1 MPAYLSN
8 MDKLESTQNSS
19 DILYPECHL
28 NSPIVKS
35 KIAQLHVLLDIN
47 QPYDLK
53 DNSIINITKYKIRN
67 GGLSPRQIKI
77 RSLGKILKQEIKDID
92 RYTFEPYPIFSLELL
107 RLDIPEIC
115 DKIRSIFSVSDRL
128 IRELSSGFQELWLN
142 ILRQLGCVEGK
153 EGFDS
158 LKDVDII
165 SDITDKY
172 NKNTW
177 YRPFLTWFSIK
188 YDMRWMQKNKSE
200 NHLDVSNS
208 HNFLDCKSYILI
220 IYRDLVIIINKLKL
234 TGYVLTPEL
243 VLMYCDVVE
252 GRWNMSSAGRLDK
265 RSSKITYKGEELWE
279 LIDSLFPNLGE
290 DVYNIISL
298 LEPLSLALIQLDD
311 PVTNLKGAFMRHV
324 LTELHTILIKDNIY
338 TDSEADSIM
347 ESLIKIFRETSID
360 EKAEIFSFFRTFGH
374 PSLEAI
380 TAADKVRTHMYS
392 SKKIILKT
400 LYECHAIFC
409 TIIIN
414 GYRERHGGQWPPC
427 EFPNHVCL
435 ELKNAQGSNSAIS
448 YECAVDNYS
457 SFIGFKFLKFIEP
470 QLDEDLTIYMK
481 DKALS
486 PRKAAWDSVYPDSNL
501 YYKVPESEETRRLI
515 EVFIND
521 NNFNPEDIINYVESG
536 EWLNDDSFNI
546 SYSLKEK
553 EIKQEG
559 RLFAKMTY
567 KMRAVQVLA
576 ETLLAKGVGELFSE
590 NGMVKGEIDLLKRL
604 TTLSVS
610 GVPRSNSVYNNPIL
624 HEKLIKNMNKCNSN
638 GYWDERKKSK
648 HEFKAVD
655 SSTEGYETLSCFLT
669 TDLKKYCLNWR
680 FESTALFG
688 QRCNEIF
695 GFKTFFNWMHP
706 ILEKSTIYVGDP
718 YCPVSDRM
726 HKELQDH
733 DDAGIFIHNPR
744 GGIEGYCQKL
754 WTLISISAIHLA
766 AVKVGVRVSAMVQ
779 GDNQAIAVTSRVP
792 VTQTYKQKKTHVYEE
807 ITRYFGAL
815 REVMF
820 DIGHELKLNETII
833 SSKMFVYSKRI
844 YYDGKILPQCLK
856 ALTRC
861 VFWSE
866 TLVDENRSACSN
878 IATSIAKAI
887 ENGYSPILGYCIA
900 LFKTCQQ
907 VCISLGMTINPT
919 ITSTIR
925 DQYFKGKNWLRC
937 AILIPANIGGF
948 NYMSTARCFVRNI
961 GDPAVAALAD
971 LKRFI
976 KAGLLDKQVLYRVM
990 NQEPGDSSFL
1000 DWASDPYSCNLP
1012 HSQSITTIIK
1022 NVTARS
1028 VLQESPNPLLS
1039 GLFSES
1045 SSEEDLNLASFLM
1058 DRKAILPRVAHEIL
1072 DNSLTGVREAIAG
1085 MLDTTKSLVRASVR
1099 RGGLSYSILRRLIN
1113 YDLLQYETLTRTLRK
1128 PVKDNIEYEY
1138 MCSVEL
1144 AIGLRQKMWF
1154 HLTYGRPIH
1163 GLETPDPLELLR
1175 GSFIEGSEVCKFCR
1189 SEGNNPMYTWF
1200 YLPDN
1205 IDLDILSNGSPA
1217 IRIPYFGS
1225 ATDERS
1231 EAQLGYVKNL
1241 SKPAKAAIRIAMV
1254 YTWAYGTDE
1263 ISWMEAALI
1272 AQTRANLS
1280 LENLKLLTPV
1290 STSTN
1295 LSHRL
1300 RDTATQMK
1308 FSSATLVRAS
1318 RFITISNDN
1327 MALKEAGESKD
1338 TNLVY
1343 QQIMLTGLS
1352 LFEFNMRYKQGSLS
1366 KPMILHLHLNNKCCI
1381 IESPQELNIPP
1392 RSTLDLEITQ
1402 ENNKL
1407 IYDPDPLK
1415 DIDLELF
1422 SKVRD
1427 VVHTI
1432 DMNYWSD
1439 DEIIRATSICT
1450 AMTIADTMSQLDR
1463 DNLKEMIA
1471 LINDDD
1477 INSLITE
1484 FMVID
1489 IPLFCSTFGGI
1500 LINQFAYSL
1509 YGLNIRGRDEIWGYV
1524 IRIIK
1529 DTSHAVLKV
1538 LSNAL
1543 SHPKI
1548 FKRFWDAGVVE
1559 PVYGP
1564 NLSNQ
1569 DKILLAISVCEY
1581 SVDLF
1586 MRDWQEGIPL
1596 EIFICD
1602 NDPHIAEMRKLSFLA
1617 RHLAYLC
1624 SLAEIAKEGPKL
1636 ESMTSLERLESLKE
1650 YLELTFLDDPI
1661 LRYSQLTGLVIKIF
1675 PSTLTYIRKS
1685 SIKVLRVRG
1694 IGIPEV
1700 LEDWDPDADSML
1712 LDNITAEVQHNIPLK
1727 KNERTPFWG
1736 LRVSKSQVLRL
1747 RGYEEIKRGE
1757 RGRSGVGLT
1766 LPFDGRYLS
1775 HQLRLFG
1782 INSTSCL
1789 KALELTYLLNP
1800 LVNKDKDRLYLG
1812 EGAGAMLSCYDAT
1825 LGPCMN
1831 YYNSGVNSCD
1841 LNGQRELNIYPSEV
1855 ALVGKKLNNV
1865 TSLCQRVKVLFNG
1878 NPGSTWI
1885 GNDECETLIW
1895 NELQNN
1901 SIGFIHC
1908 DMEGGEHKCDQV
1920 VLHEHYSVIRIAY
1933 LVGDKDVILVSKI
1946 APRLGTDWTKQ
1957 LSLYL
1962 RYWRDVSLIVLK
1974 TSNPASTEMYLI
1986 SKDPKSDII
1995 EDSNTVLANLL
2006 PLSKEDS
2013 IKIEKWILVEKAKV
2027 HDWIVRELKEGSASS
2042 GMLRPYHQALQIFGF
2057 EPNLNKLCRD
2067 FLSTLNIVD
2076 TKNCII
2082 TFDRVLRDTIFEW
2095 TRIKDVDKK
2104 LKLTGKYDLYPLRD
2118 SGKLKVI
2125 SRRLVISWIALSMS
2139 TRLVTGSFPDMKF
2152 ESRLQLGIVSI
2163 SSREIK
2169 NLRVISKIVIDKF
2182 EDIIHSVTY
2191 RFLTKEI
2198 KILMKILGAVKLFGA
2213 RQSMSADITNIDTSD
2228 SIQ

>member
-1 MPAYLSN
+1 
-8 MDKLESTQNSS
+8 MDGQESSQNPS

-28 NSPIVKS
+28 NSPIVRG
-35 KIAQLHVLLDIN
+35 KIAQLHVLLDVN
-47 QPYDLK
+47 QPYRLK
-53 DNSIINITKYKIRN
+53 DDSIINITKHKIRN

-77 RSLGKILKQEIKDID
+77 RSLGKALQRTIKDLD
-92 RYTFEPYPIFSLELL
+92 RYTFEPYPTYSQELL

-115 DKIRSIFSVSDRL
+115 DKIRSVFAVSDRL
-128 IRELSSGFQELWLN
+128 TRELSSGFQDLWLN
-142 ILRQLGCVEGK
+142 IFKQLGNIEGR
-153 EGFDS
+153 EGYDP
-158 LKDVDII
+158 LQDIGTI
-165 SDITDKY
+165 PEITDKY
-172 NKNTW
+172 SRNRW

-188 YDMRWMQKNKSE
+188 YDMRWMQKTRPGGP
-200 NHLDVSNS
+200 LDTSNS
-208 HNFLDCKSYILI
+208 HNLLECKSYTLVTYGDLIMIL
-220 IYRDLVIIINKLKL
+220 NKLTL
-234 TGYVLTPEL
+234 TGYILTPEL

-252 GRWNMSSAGRLDK
+252 GRWNMSAAGHLDK
-265 RSSKITYKGEELWE
+265 KSIGITSKGEELWE
-279 LIDSLFPNLGE
+279 LVDSLFSSLGE
-290 DVYNIISL
+290 EIYNVIAL
-298 LEPLSLALIQLDD
+298 LEPLSLALIQLND
-311 PVTNLKGAFMRHV
+311 PVIPLRGAFMRHV
-324 LTELHTILIKDNIY
+324 LTELQAVLTSRDVY
-338 TDSEADSIM
+338 TDAEADTIV
-347 ESLIKIFRETSID
+347 ESLLAIFHGTSID

-374 PSLEAI
+374 PSLEAV
-380 TAADKVRTHMYS
+380 TAADKVRAHMYAQ
-392 SKKIILKT
+392 KAIKLKT
-400 LYECHAIFC
+400 LYECHAVFC

-427 EFPNHVCL
+427 DFPDHVCL
-435 ELKNAQGSNSAIS
+435 ELRNAQGSNTAIS
-448 YECAVDNYS
+448 YECAVDNYT
-457 SFIGFKFLKFIEP
+457 SFIGFKFRKFIEP

-486 PRKAAWDSVYPDSNL
+486 PRKEAWDSVYPDSNL
-501 YYKVPESEETRRLI
+501 YYKAPESEETRRLI

-521 NNFNPEDIINYVESG
+521 ENFNPEEIINYVESG
-536 EWLNDDSFNI
+536 DWLKDEKFNI

-576 ETLLAKGVGELFSE
+576 ETLLAKGIGELFSE

-610 GVPRSNSVYNNPIL
+610 GVPRTDSVYNNSKSS
-624 HEKLIKNMNKCNSN
+624 EKRNEGMKKKNSG
-638 GYWDERKKSK
+638 GYWDEKKRSR
-648 HEFKAVD
+648 HEFKATD
-655 SSTEGYETLSCFLT
+655 SSTDGYETLSCFLT

-706 ILEKSTIYVGDP
+706 VLERCTIYVGDP
-718 YCPVSDRM
+718 YCPVADRM
-726 HKELQDH
+726 HRQLQDH
-733 DDAGIFIHNPR
+733 ADSGIFIHNPR

-766 AVKVGVRVSAMVQ
+766 AVRVGVRVSAMVQ

-792 VTQTYKQKKTHVYEE
+792 VAQTYKQKKNHVYKE
-807 ITRYFGAL
+807 ITKYFGAL
-815 REVMF
+815 RHVMF
-820 DIGHELKLNETII
+820 DVGHELKLNETII

-878 IATSIAKAI
+878 ISTSIAKAI

-900 LFKTCQQ
+900 LYKTCQQ

-919 ITSTIR
+919 ISPTVR

-937 AILIPANIGGF
+937 AVLIPANVGGF
-948 NYMSTARCFVRNI
+948 NYMSTSRCFVRNI

-976 KAGLLDKQVLYRVM
+976 RADLLDKQVLYRIM

-1022 NVTARS
+1022 NITARS

-1039 GLFSES
+1039 GLFTETSG
-1045 SSEEDLNLASFLM
+1045 EEDLNLASFLM
-1058 DRKAILPRVAHEIL
+1058 DRKVILPRVAHEIL
-1072 DNSLTGVREAIAG
+1072 GNSLTGVREAIAG
-1085 MLDTTKSLVRASVR
+1085 MLDTTKSLVRASVKK
-1099 RGGLSYSILRRLIN
+1099 GGLSYGILRRLVN

-1144 AIGLRQKMWF
+1144 AVGLRQKMWI

-1175 GSFIEGSEVCKFCR
+1175 GTFIEGSEVCKLCR
-1189 SEGNNPMYTWF
+1189 SEGADPIYTWF

-1205 IDLDILSNGSPA
+1205 IDLDTLTNGSPA

-1231 EAQLGYVKNL
+1231 EAQLGYVRNL

-1300 RDTATQMK
+1300 KDTATQMK

-1352 LFEFNMRYKQGSLS
+1352 LFEFNMRYKKGSLG
-1366 KPMILHLHLNNKCCI
+1366 KPLILHLHLNNGCCI
-1381 IESPQELNIPP
+1381 MESPQEANIPP

-1415 DIDLELF
+1415 DVDLELF

-1427 VVHTI
+1427 VVHTV
-1432 DMNYWSD
+1432 DMTYWSD
-1439 DEIIRATSICT
+1439 DEVIRATSICT

-1471 LINDDD
+1471 LVNDDD
-1477 INSLITE
+1477 VNSLITE

-1489 IPLFCSTFGGI
+1489 VPLFCSTFGGI
-1500 LINQFAYSL
+1500 LVNQFAYSL
-1509 YGLNIRGRDEIWGYV
+1509 YGLNIRGREEIWGHV
-1524 IRIIK
+1524 VRILK

-1548 FKRFWDAGVVE
+1548 FKRFWNAGVVE

-1569 DKILLAISVCEY
+1569 DKILLALSVCEY

-1586 MRDWQEGIPL
+1586 MHDWQGGVPL

-1602 NDPHIAEMRKLSFLA
+1602 NDPDVADMRRSSFLA

-1624 SLAEIAKEGPKL
+1624 SLAEISRDGPRL
-1636 ESMTSLERLESLKE
+1636 ESMNSLERLESLKS
-1650 YLELTFLDDPI
+1650 YLELTFLDDPV
-1661 LRYSQLTGLVIKIF
+1661 LRYSQLTGLVIKVF

-1685 SIKVLRVRG
+1685 SIKVLRTRG
-1694 IGIPEV
+1694 IGVPEV
-1700 LEDWDPDADSML
+1700 LEDWDPEADNAL
-1712 LDNITAEVQHNIPLK
+1712 LDGIAAEIQQNIPLGHQT
-1727 KNERTPFWG
+1727 RAPFWG

-1747 RGYEEIKRGE
+1747 RGYKEITRGE
-1757 RGRSGVGLT
+1757 IGRSGVGLT

-1789 KALELTYLLNP
+1789 KALELTYLLSP
-1800 LVNKDKDRLYLG
+1800 LVDKDKDRLYLG

-1825 LGPCMN
+1825 LGPCIN
-1831 YYNSGVNSCD
+1831 YYNSGVYSCD
-1841 LNGQRELNIYPSEV
+1841 VNGQRELNIYPAEV

-1865 TSLCQRVKVLFNG
+1865 TSLGQRVKVLFNG

-1885 GNDECETLIW
+1885 GNDECEALIW
-1895 NELQNN
+1895 NELQNS
-1901 SIGFIHC
+1901 SIGLVHC
-1908 DMEGGEHKCDQV
+1908 DMEGGDHKDDQV

-1933 LVGDKDVILVSKI
+1933 LVGDRDVVLISKI
-1946 APRLGTDWTKQ
+1946 APRLGTDWTRQ

-1962 RYWRDVSLIVLK
+1962 RYWDEVNLIVLK
-1974 TSNPASTEMYLI
+1974 TSNPASTEMYLL
-1986 SKDPKSDII
+1986 SRHPKSDII
-1995 EDSNTVLANLL
+1995 EDSKTVLASLL

-2013 IKIEKWILVEKAKV
+2013 IKIEKWILIEKAKAHEWV
-2027 HDWIVRELKEGSASS
+2027 TRELREGSSSS
-2042 GMLRPYHQALQIFGF
+2042 GMLRPYHQALQTFGF
-2057 EPNLNKLCRD
+2057 EPNLYKLSRD
-2067 FLSTLNIVD
+2067 FLSTMNIAD
-2076 TKNCII
+2076 THNCMIA
-2082 TFDRVLRDTIFEW
+2082 FNRVLKDTIFEW
-2095 TRIKDVDKK
+2095 ARITESDKR
-2104 LKLTGKYDLYPLRD
+2104 LKLTGKYDLYPVRD
-2118 SGKLKVI
+2118 SGKLKTV
-2125 SRRLVISWIALSMS
+2125 SRRLVLSWISLSMS
-2139 TRLVTGSFPDMKF
+2139 TRLVTGSFPDQKF
-2152 ESRLQLGIVSI
+2152 EARLQLGIVSL
-2163 SSREIK
+2163 SSREIR
-2169 NLRVISKIVIDKF
+2169 NLRVITKTLLDRF
-2182 EDIIHSVTY
+2182 EDIIHSITY

-2198 KILMKILGAVKLFGA
+2198 KILMKILGAVKMFGA
-2213 RQSMSADITNIDTSD
+2213 RQNEYTTVIDDGSLGDIEPYD
-2228 SIQ
+2228 SS

>member
-1 MPAYLSN
+1 
-8 MDKLESTQNSS
+8 MDNQNSAQNPS

-28 NSPIVKS
+28 NSPIVRG
-35 KIAQLHVLLDIN
+35 KIAQLHVLMDVN
-47 QPYDLK
+47 QPYILQD
-53 DNSIINITKYKIRN
+53 DSIINITKHKIRN

-77 RSLGKILKQEIKDID
+77 RSLRRILQKGIRNFD
-92 RYTFEPYPIFSLELL
+92 RYTFEPYPTYSRELM

-115 DKIRSIFSVSDRL
+115 DKIRAVFSISDRL
-128 IRELSSGFQELWLN
+128 MRELSGGFQDLWTN
-142 ILRQLGCVEGK
+142 IFEQLGNLSGK
-153 EGFDS
+153 EGYDP
-158 LKDVDII
+158 LRDINLI
-165 SDITDKY
+165 PDIVGRY
-172 NKNTW
+172 NRNKW
-177 YRPFLTWFSIK
+177 YRSFLTWFSIK
-188 YDMRWMQKNKSE
+188 YDMRWLQKTRTG
-200 NHLDVSNS
+200 NHLDASNS
-208 HNFLDCKSYILI
+208 HNLLECRTYTLVTYS
-220 IYRDLVIIINKLKL
+220 DLVMILNKLTL
-234 TGYVLTPEL
+234 TGYILTPEL

-252 GRWNMSSAGRLDK
+252 GRWNMSSAGQLDR
-265 RSSKITYKGEELWE
+265 RSFRITRKGEELWD
-279 LIDSLFPNLGE
+279 LIDSLFSNLGE
-290 DVYNIISL
+290 DVYNVIAL
-298 LEPLSLALIQLDD
+298 LEPLSLALIQLND
-311 PVTNLKGAFMRHV
+311 PVIPLKGAFMRHV
-324 LTELHTILIKDNIY
+324 VTELHAAIIGAGSYTEPEADMV
-338 TDSEADSIM
+338 TDSI
-347 ESLIKIFRETSID
+347 LNIFKDTTID

-374 PSLEAI
+374 PSLEAV
-380 TAADKVRTHMYS
+380 TAADKVRAHMYA
-392 SKKIILKT
+392 SKSIKLRT

-427 EFPNHVCL
+427 SFPEHVCL
-435 ELKNAQGSNSAIS
+435 ELRNAQGSNSAIS
-448 YECAVDNYS
+448 YECAVDNYM
-457 SFIGFKFLKFIEP
+457 SFIGFKFQKFIDP

-486 PRKAAWDSVYPDSNL
+486 PRREAWDSVYPESNL
-501 YYKVPESEETRRLI
+501 YYKVPESDETRRLI

-521 NNFNPEDIINYVESG
+521 AEFNPEDIINYVEEG
-536 EWLNDDSFNI
+536 RWLGDNNFNI

-576 ETLLAKGVGELFSE
+576 ETLLAKGIGDLFSE

-610 GVPRSNSVYNNPIL
+610 GVPRTESTYNTSSIYEEANESIKRMNSR
-624 HEKLIKNMNKCNSN
+624 
-638 GYWDERKKSK
+638 GYWDEIKRSK
-648 HEFKAVD
+648 HEFKATD
-655 SSTEGYETLSCFLT
+655 SSTDGYETLSCFLT

-680 FESTALFG
+680 FESTSLFG

-695 GFKTFFNWMHP
+695 GFDTFFNWMHP
-706 ILEKSTIYVGDP
+706 VLERCTIYVGDP
-718 YCPVSDRM
+718 YCPVNDRV
-726 HKELQDH
+726 HKELRDH
-733 DDAGIFIHNPR
+733 EDSGIFIHNPR

-792 VTQTYKQKKTHVYEE
+792 VTQTYRQKKMHVYEE
-807 ITRYFGAL
+807 IIKYFQSL
-815 REVMF
+815 REVMI

-878 IATSIAKAI
+878 ISTSIAKAI

-900 LFKTCQQ
+900 LYKTCQQ

-919 ITSTIR
+919 ITTTVR
-925 DQYFKGKNWLRC
+925 DQYFKGRNWLRC
-937 AILIPANIGGF
+937 AVLIPANVGGF
-948 NYMSTARCFVRNI
+948 NYMSTSRCFVRNI

-1022 NVTARS
+1022 NITARS

-1039 GLFSES
+1039 GLFTDT
-1045 SSEEDLNLASFLM
+1045 SSEDDLNLASFLM
-1058 DRKAILPRVAHEIL
+1058 DRKVILPRVAHEIL
-1072 DNSLTGVREAIAG
+1072 GNSLTGVREAIAG
-1085 MLDTTKSLVRASVR
+1085 MLDTTKSLVRASVK
-1099 RGGLSYSILRRLIN
+1099 RGGLSYGILRRLIN

-1128 PVKDNIEYEY
+1128 VVKENVEYEY

-1154 HLTYGRPIH
+1154 HLTYGRPIQ

-1175 GSFIEGSEVCKFCR
+1175 GSFIEGSEGCKLCK
-1189 SEGNNPMYTWF
+1189 SEGENQVYTWF
-1200 YLPDN
+1200 YLPDG
-1205 IDLDILSNGSPA
+1205 IDLDTLTNGSPS

-1231 EAQLGYVKNL
+1231 EAQLGYVKTL

-1280 LENLKLLTPV
+1280 LDNLKLLTPV

-1300 RDTATQMK
+1300 KDTATQMK

-1352 LFEFNMRYKQGSLS
+1352 VFEFNVRYKLGPLER
-1366 KPMILHLHLNNKCCI
+1366 PLILHLHLNNGCCI
-1381 IESPQELNIPP
+1381 MESPQEISIPP

-1402 ENNKL
+1402 ESNRL
-1407 IYDPDPLK
+1407 IYDPDPLRG
-1415 DIDLELF
+1415 IDLELF
-1422 SKVRD
+1422 NKVRD
-1427 VVHTI
+1427 VVHTV
-1432 DMNYWSD
+1432 DMTYWSD
-1439 DEIIRATSICT
+1439 DEVIRAASICT

-1471 LINDDD
+1471 LANDDD

-1484 FMVID
+1484 FMIVD
-1489 IPLFCSTFGGI
+1489 IPLFCSTFGGV
-1500 LINQFAYSL
+1500 LVNQMAYSL
-1509 YGLNIRGRDEIWGYV
+1509 YGLNIRGREEIWDYIV
-1524 IRIIK
+1524 RVLK

-1548 FKRFWDAGVVE
+1548 FKRFWNSGVVE

-1564 NLSNQ
+1564 NLSSQ
-1569 DKILLAISVCEY
+1569 DKTLLALSVCEY

-1586 MRDWQEGIPL
+1586 MHDWQGGLPL
-1596 EIFICD
+1596 EVFICD
-1602 NDPHIAEMRKLSFLA
+1602 NDPDVADMRKSSFLA

-1624 SLAEIAKEGPKL
+1624 SLAEISKDGPRL
-1636 ESMTSLERLESLKE
+1636 ESMTSLERLNALKD
-1650 YLELTFLDDPI
+1650 YLEMTFLDDPV
-1661 LRYSQLTGLVIKIF
+1661 LRYSQLTGLVLKIF

-1685 SIKVLRVRG
+1685 AIKVLRTRG
-1694 IGIPEV
+1694 IGVPEV
-1700 LEDWDPDADSML
+1700 LEDWDPDTDNSL
-1712 LDNITAEVQHNIPLK
+1712 LDNIASEVQQNIPIVQGT
-1727 KNERTPFWG
+1727 RAPFWG
-1736 LRVSKSQVLRL
+1736 LRVNKSQVLRL
-1747 RGYEEIKRGE
+1747 RRYREMTNNEI
-1757 RGRSGVGLT
+1757 GRSGVGLT
-1766 LPFDGRYLS
+1766 LPFDGRYSS

-1789 KALELTYLLNP
+1789 KALELTYLLSP

-1831 YYNSGVNSCD
+1831 YYNSGVYSCD
-1841 LNGQRELNIYPSEV
+1841 VSGQRELNIYPAEV

-1865 TSLCQRVKVLFNG
+1865 TSLNQRVKVLFNG

-1885 GNDECETLIW
+1885 GNDECEALIW
-1895 NELQNN
+1895 NELQNS
-1901 SIGFIHC
+1901 SIGLIHC
-1908 DMEGGEHKCDQV
+1908 DMEGGDQKDDKV

-1933 LVGDKDVILVSKI
+1933 LVGDRDALLVSKI
-1946 APRLGTDWTKQ
+1946 APRLGTDWTRQ
-1957 LSLYL
+1957 LSLYM
-1962 RYWRDVSLIVLK
+1962 RYWNEVSLVVLR
-1974 TSNPASTEMYLI
+1974 TSNPASTEMYLL
-1986 SKDPKSDII
+1986 SRSPKQDVI
-1995 EDSNTVLANLL
+1995 EDSKTVINSLL
-2006 PLSKEDS
+2006 PLSKDDS
-2013 IKIEKWILVEKAKV
+2013 IEIEKWILIEKTKV
-2027 HDWIVRELKEGSASS
+2027 RDWVAAELREGSSSS
-2042 GMLRPYHQALQIFGF
+2042 GMLRPYHQALQTFGF
-2057 EPNLNKLCRD
+2057 EPNLYKLCRD
-2067 FLSTLNIVD
+2067 FLSTLNIAD
-2076 TKNCII
+2076 THNCMNSFGR
-2082 TFDRVLRDTIFEW
+2082 TLKDTIFEW
-2095 TRIKDVDKK
+2095 SRITESDKRM
-2104 LKLTGKYDLYPLRD
+2104 KLTGKYDLYPVRD
-2118 SGKLKVI
+2118 SGKLRVI
-2125 SRRLVISWIALSMS
+2125 SRRLIISWISLSMS
-2139 TRLVTGSFPDMKF
+2139 TRLVTGSFPDHKF
-2152 ESRLQLGIVSI
+2152 EARLQLGIVSL
-2163 SSREIK
+2163 SSKEIRS
-2169 NLRVISKIVIDKF
+2169 LRVVSKTIIDRF
-2182 EDIIHSVTY
+2182 EGIIHSLTY

-2198 KILMKILGAVKLFGA
+2198 KILMKILGSVKMFGA
-2213 RQSMSADITNIDTSD
+2213 RQNEYSTVIEDGSLDDIEGYVDD
-2228 SIQ
+2228 